1 MVINEKTN
9 RLKEQ
14 YVSARRNKTMDITI
28 IPLATLVTMLIA
40 VAVSFLN
47 MGILR
52 LLITR
57 MCGWEEYKVMQK
69 ETSEHRSQ
77 MMQAMRANDKKLLEK
92 LKKKQSQIDNMQKK
106 MMKPQ
111 MILFPISFSYIIIW
125 YLFLI
130 PVYGGNAVAY
140 VPGIAPPPTGIPV
153 FIWYLLCSF
162 FFGTL
167 ASRVIGTTPIA

>member
-14 YVSARRNKTMDITI
+14 IVSARRNKTMDIAV
-28 IPLATLVTMLIA
+28 IPLATVVIMLIA
-40 VAVSFLN
+40 IAVSFLN
-47 MGILR
+47 MAIQR

-57 MCGWEEYKVMQK
+57 MCGWKEYKVMQK
-69 ETSEHRSQ
+69 ETSEHRSK
-77 MMQAMRANDKKLLEK
+77 MMQAMRANDKKLMEK

-111 MILFPISFSYIIIW
+111 MILLPISFSYLVIW

-130 PVYGGNAVAY
+130 PVYGANAVAY
-140 VPGIAPPPTGIPV
+140 VPGIAPPPSGIPV
-153 FIWYLLCSF
+153 FIWYMLCSF
-162 FFGTL
+162 FLGTL
-167 ASRVIGTTPIA
+167 ASRVIGTSPIA

>member
-1 MVINEKTN
+1 
-9 RLKEQ
+9 
-14 YVSARRNKTMDITI
+14 MDITI
-28 IPLATLVTMLIA
+28 IPLATMVVMLIA

-47 MGILR
+47 MGIHR

-57 MCGWEEYKVMQK
+57 ICGWEEYKVMQK
-69 ETSEHRSQ
+69 ETSEYRSQ
-77 MMQAMRANDKKLLEK
+77 MMQAVRANDKKRMEK
-92 LKKKQSQIDNMQKK
+92 LKKKESQINSMQQK

-111 MILFPISFSYIIIW
+111 LILFPISFSYIIIW

-140 VPGIAPPPTGIPV
+140 VPGIAPAPAGIPV

-167 ASRVIGTTPIA
+167 ASRVVGVTPIQ

>member
-1 MVINEKTN
+1 
-9 RLKEQ
+9 
-14 YVSARRNKTMDITI
+14 MDITI
-28 IPLATLVTMLIA
+28 IPLATLVIMLIA
-40 VAVSFLN
+40 VAISFLN
-47 MGILR
+47 MGIHR

-57 MCGWEEYKVMQK
+57 ICGWEEYKLMQK
-69 ETSEHRSQ
+69 KMSEHRSQ
-77 MMQAMRANDKKLLEK
+77 MMQAMRANDKKLMEK

-111 MILFPISFSYIIIW
+111 MILFPISFSYIVIW

-140 VPGIAPPPTGIPV
+140 VPGIAPPPAGIPV

-162 FFGTL
+162 FFGTF
-167 ASRVIGTTPIA
+167 ASRVIGITPIA

>member
-1 MVINEKTN
+1 
-9 RLKEQ
+9 
-14 YVSARRNKTMDITI
+14 MDITI
-28 IPLATLVTMLIA
+28 IPLATLVIMLIA

-47 MGILR
+47 MGINR

-57 MCGWEEYKVMQK
+57 MCGWEEYKIMRK

-77 MMQAMRANDKKLLEK
+77 MMQAMRANDKKLIEK

-111 MILFPISFSYIIIW
+111 MVLFPISFSYIIIW

-130 PVYGGNAVAY
+130 PTFGADPVAF
-140 VPGIAPPPTGIPV
+140 VPGLAPGAIMPTGIPV
-153 FIWYLLCSF
+153 IIWYMICSF

-167 ASRVIGTTPIA
+167 ASRVVGVTPIE